1 MLLSEMFTKRKA
13 IRMKELKNYYGNSLN
28 YEYINFS
35 DYFRTLS
42 SEGKRQSFLTEK
54 KFVDIKKQIGGILS
68 ELIAEYTGYEST
80 SVMKET
86 ANDIFVS
93 LLYCLDM
100 ALFTFESHEDAL
112 DFITENDVKTVYLKG
127 QKVIKQCV
135 LECVS
140 LLVKAKKCRINYPH
154 TRYNKMLDGE
164 IIAYMKR
171 YDSKYFAHGMSRF
184 FSYSSVNGCGGYRGI
199 LHLKK
204 HLENLIFE
212 NCFVNGFGEE
222 IVQNLIYGY
231 CEKNDIAY
239 NEIESNIYS
248 IVVMNRIFAE
258 MSGKEGIEV
267 LKEDALRISKLLKKL
282 PENEQRRVLID
293 TAEKTFNDSYIQ
305 KSSIRLAGHEVNALK
320 NNDLNKIIYIG
331 DLR

>member
-1 MLLSEMFTKRKA
+1 
-13 IRMKELKNYYGNSLN
+13 MKELKNYYGNSLN

-54 KFVDIKKQIGGILS
+54 KFVEIKKQIGEILS

-112 DFITENDVKTVYLKG
+112 DYIIENDVKTVYQKG
-127 QKVIKQCV
+127 QKVIKQYV
-135 LECVS
+135 FECVS
-140 LLVKAKKCRINYPH
+140 LLVKAKGGRINYPH

-164 IIAYMKR
+164 ILAYLKR
-171 YDSKYFAHGMSRF
+171 YDSKYFAHGTSRY
-184 FSYSSVNGCGGYRGI
+184 FSYDSVNGCGGYRGI

-204 HLENLIFE
+204 YLENIIFE
-212 NCFVNGFGEE
+212 NSFVNGFGEE
-222 IVQNLIYGY
+222 IIQNLIYGY
-231 CEKNDIAY
+231 CEKNDVAY
-239 NEIESNIYS
+239 NEIGCNIYS
-248 IVVMNRIFAE
+248 IVLMNRIFAE
-258 MSGKEGIEV
+258 MAGNDGIRV
-267 LKEDALRISKLLKKL
+267 LKEDALKILKLLKKL
-282 PENEQRRVLID
+282 PENEQRRIVID
-293 TAEKTFNDSYIQ
+293 TAEKISNNPYIQ
-305 KSSIRLAGHEVNALK
+305 KSSIRLAGHAINALK

-331 DLR
+331 EIR